1 MSDSPSPEPGSPV
14 IVLVTEQLSESFRDA
29 FWRYSRE
36 YDLRE
41 ARSHAEALAIANDV
55 VASGGKVA
63 MFAAES
69 TLPDADILDACK
81 QWKSADP
88 GARLVVLARLQRFID
103 DGPRLRPEMSKG
115 TFDSLLLLPQ
125 GVRDEDFHSSVTEL
139 LSDWGSTVGAPEIV
153 NARIVA
159 TETDALVR
167 DVQDFVDRMGMS
179 STVESPESEIGQKVI
194 AMAPDTPLPL
204 MWLRTRDPVHISS
217 VRELAASLN
226 SAMTEESFEGV
237 VDVAVVGAGP
247 SGLAAAVYGSSEGLS
262 TVVLELGAIGGQAVT
277 SSMIRNYLGFHQGVS
292 GRRLAFRARIQAQRF
307 GTRFY
312 IGWQVEDLIPG
323 YGEPHLLKTTNG
335 DIRARAV
342 VISTG
347 VRYRKLGVQSV
358 EDRVGLGVHYGAAL
372 SAAKEME
379 GQDVFVV
386 GGGNSAGQAAMH
398 LSRFARS
405 VTILVRRTGL
415 SETMSQYLIGEIEN
429 ERRITVDGRT
439 QVVDAGGKSKLESI
453 TTENMDTGE
462 RTTRTAGGLFL
473 LLGASPQTDWLPQAV
488 ATDER
493 GFILTGRDIPREQ
506 WAGDV
511 PPVNLATTVPG
522 VFAVGDVRSGSI
534 KRVAA
539 SAGEGASVVPLVH
552 DWLTSERSSR

>member
-1 MSDSPSPEPGSPV
+1 M
-14 IVLVTEQLSESFRDA
+14 
-29 FWRYSRE
+29 
-36 YDLRE
+36 
-41 ARSHAEALAIANDV
+41 
-55 VASGGKVA
+55 
-63 MFAAES
+63 
-69 TLPDADILDACK
+69 
-81 QWKSADP
+81 
-88 GARLVVLARLQRFID
+88 
-103 DGPRLRPEMSKG
+103 
-115 TFDSLLLLPQ
+115 
-125 GVRDEDFHSSVTEL
+125 
-139 LSDWGSTVGAPEIV
+139 
-153 NARIVA
+153 
-159 TETDALVR
+159 
-167 DVQDFVDRMGMS
+167 
-179 STVESPESEIGQKVI
+179 
-194 AMAPDTPLPL
+194 
-204 MWLRTRDPVHISS
+204 
-217 VRELAASLN
+217 
-226 SAMTEESFEGV
+226 
-237 VDVAVVGAGP
+237 
-247 SGLAAAVYGSSEGLS
+247 
-262 TVVLELGAIGGQAVT
+262 LELGAIGGQAVT

-312 IGWQVEDLIPG
+312 IGWQVEDLVPG
-323 YGEPHLLKTTNG
+323 NGEPHLLKTTNG

-347 VRYRKLGVQSV
+347 VKYRKLGVQAV

-429 ERRITVDGRT
+429 EPRITVEGRT
-439 QVVDAGGKSKLESI
+439 QVVDAGGKSRLESI

-462 RTTRTAGGLFL
+462 RTKRTAGGLFL
-473 LLGASPQTDWLPQAV
+473 LLGASPQTDWLPPAV

-552 DWLTSERSSR
+552 DWLTSERSSH